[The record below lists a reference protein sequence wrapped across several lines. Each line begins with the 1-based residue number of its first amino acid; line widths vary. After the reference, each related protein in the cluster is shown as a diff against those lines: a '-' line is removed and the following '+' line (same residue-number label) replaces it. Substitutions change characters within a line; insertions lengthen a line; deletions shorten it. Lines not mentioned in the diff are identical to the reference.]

1 MPSNE
6 YLIQIRSRKFV
17 FPTSCPVCG
26 EPADEEGSIP
36 AISAGDRKAGRDVRF
51 HSYSMGGTI
60 DFKSVTP
67 VRIPTCERH
76 AMKFEDME
84 RYHAPCGVIGALL
97 GIITII
103 LVLSILRSYAIG
115 LEIRLTEFLFLF
127 IVVFGLCVAITL
139 SRPTALERKI
149 RILDISPDFGM
160 MLIHIKDSEYA
171 EELLHL
177 NPMSAERISPNQLS
191 E

>member
-1 MPSNE
+1 M
-6 YLIQIRSRKFV
+6 F
-17 FPTSCPVCG
+17 CP
-26 EPADEEGSIP
+26 
-36 AISAGDRKAGRDVRF
+36 RF
-51 HSYSMGGTI
+51 H
-60 DFKSVTP
+60 
-67 VRIPTCERH
+67 
-76 AMKFEDME
+76 
-84 RYHAPCGVIGALL
+84 PCVKYLGVKLNNDKRVAL
-97 GIITII
+97 

-160 MLIHIKDSEYA
+160 MLIYIKNSEYA

-177 NPMSAERISPNQLS
+177 NPMSAERISLNHLS